1 MSNAATLNPSVLAAA
16 ANSAMGSTGTGP
28 AQASA
33 PLQPASAPA
42 ALQQVMSTPAPAA
55 SPATAG
61 PAVAGI
67 WQSMGAILAKLF
79 DLIRR
84 LIRFVVGIFFPPRP
98 PQAEGKGAD
107 GQGKDGNLDAKNGS
121 EQGEGTE
128 VQALKQGLVDQAG
141 AAKAQTAQA
150 SKSEQA
156 APQAQQAHTAPP
168 DAASAV
174 MAQHQKIAD
183 EHLGPLGPFGSSA
196 ANDRQFKA
204 AETSLL
210 RAAFEEFAL
219 DLARTVNEALRTGES
234 PDTQDQRMERAFE
247 ELRRSL
253 VQKTEDELVALS
265 NMREEAPDDLKH
277 VMALIEEDRI
287 SEQEL
292 AQWTQQFS
300 EVGDY
305 LRVRQALQLHR
316 MELESLEKVSREQDQ
331 TLRSFY
337 ARPSAVHL
345 DADLGTQTAETATT
359 SAVPTPLEEA
369 PPAPVH
375 QEERAP
381 RRNIFARPQAP
392 VESSA
397 HQASA
402 AAPASS
408 TSTGV
413 ETAPRQGISAFAALA
428 LQSRMQEEAQMQAH
442 QREAE
447 GSAGL
452 GDEPEEPET
461 APVER
466 PRGG

>member
-1 MSNAATLNPSVLAAA
+1 V
-16 ANSAMGSTGTGP
+16 
-28 AQASA
+28 
-33 PLQPASAPA
+33 
-42 ALQQVMSTPAPAA
+42 
-55 SPATAG
+55 
-61 PAVAGI
+61 
-67 WQSMGAILAKLF
+67 AKLF

-107 GQGKDGNLDAKNGS
+107 GQGKDGNLDAKAGS
-121 EQGEGTE
+121 KQGEGTE
-128 VQALKQGLVDQAG
+128 VQALKQGLVDQAD

-156 APQAQQAHTAPP
+156 APQVQQAHFAPP

-183 EHLGPLGPFGSSA
+183 EHLGPLGPLGSSA

-219 DLARTVNEALRTGES
+219 DLAQAVNEVLHTGES
-234 PDTQDQRMERAFE
+234 PETQDQRMERAFE
-247 ELRRSL
+247 VLRSSL
-253 VQKTEDELVALS
+253 VQKTEDELVSLS
-265 NMREEAPDDLKH
+265 KMRKRAPDNLKQ
-277 VMALIEEDRI
+277 VMELIDEEQI

-316 MELESLEKVSREQDQ
+316 MELESLEKVSREQVQ
-331 TLRSFY
+331 ALNSFY
-337 ARPSAVHL
+337 ARPSAVKL
-345 DADLGTQTAETATT
+345 RTEVAETATT
-359 SAVPTPLEEA
+359 SAVQTPVEQA

-381 RRNIFARPQAP
+381 LRNIFARPPAP

-397 HQASA
+397 NQASA

-413 ETAPRQGISAFAALA
+413 ETASHQGFSPLAALA
-428 LQSRMQEEAQMQAH
+428 LQSRLQEEA
-442 QREAE
+442 E
-447 GSAGL
+447 GLADS
-452 GDEPEEPET
+452 GDEHEEPET

-466 PRGG
+466 PRG

>member
-33 PLQPASAPA
+33 AVQPASAPA
-42 ALQQVMSTPAPAA
+42 ALRQVMSTPVSAASAAPAA
-55 SPATAG
+55 NAG
-61 PAVAGI
+61 PAGPGI
-67 WQSMGAILAKLF
+67 WQDIGALVAKLF

-107 GQGKDGNLDAKNGS
+107 GQGKDEKDKQQNGGV
-121 EQGEGTE
+121 QGEGTQA
-128 VQALKQGLVDQAG
+128 QALKQGLVDRAD
-141 AAKAQTAQA
+141 AAQA
-150 SKSEQA
+150 QA
-156 APQAQQAHTAPP
+156 AQQAEQAQQAHTAPP

-183 EHLGPLGPFGSSA
+183 EHLGPLGPLGPLGSSA
-196 ANDRQFKA
+196 ANDQKFKA
-204 AETSLL
+204 SDLGLL
-210 RAAFEEFAL
+210 RSAFEEFAL
-219 DLARTVNEALRTGES
+219 DVAQAVNEALRTGES
-234 PDTQDQRMERAFE
+234 PETQDQRMERAFE
-247 ELRRSL
+247 ELRSSL
-253 VQKTEDELVALS
+253 VKKTEDELVALS

-305 LRVRQALQLHR
+305 LRIRQALQLHR

-345 DADLGTQTAETATT
+345 DADLGTQTAETAAVATA
-359 SAVPTPLEEA
+359 SAGQPPVEQS

-381 RRNIFARPQAP
+381 LRNIFARPPAP

-397 HQASA
+397 NQASA
-402 AAPASS
+402 VAPASS
-408 TSTGV
+408 TSAAV
-413 ETAPRQGISAFAALA
+413 ETAPRQGSSAFAALA
-428 LQSRMQEEAQMQAH
+428 LQSRLQEEA
-442 QREAE
+442 E
-447 GSAGL
+447 GLADS
-452 GDEPEEPET
+452 GDEHEEPET

-466 PRGG
+466 PRG

>member
-1 MSNAATLNPSVLAAA
+1 MTNAATLNPSVLAAA
-16 ANSAMGSTGTGP
+16 ANSAMGSIGTSP
-28 AQASA
+28 ARPSA
-33 PLQPASAPA
+33 PVQPASAPA
-42 ALQQVMSTPAPAA
+42 ALQQVMSTPASAA
-55 SPATAG
+55 NAAPAG
-61 PAVAGI
+61 PGI
-67 WQSMGAILAKLF
+67 WQDIGALVAKLF

-84 LIRFVVGIFFPPRP
+84 LMRFVVGIFFPPRP
-98 PQAEGKGAD
+98 AQAD
-107 GQGKDGNLDAKNGS
+107 GKAADAQGKEEKDKTQDDAK
-121 EQGEGTE
+121 QGEDSQT
-128 VQALKQGLVDQAG
+128 QALKQGFVDRAG
-141 AAKAQTAQA
+141 AAKAQTAQEA
-150 SKSEQA
+150 QRAQA
-156 APQAQQAHTAPP
+156 APP

-183 EHLGPLGPFGSSA
+183 EHLGVAA
-196 ANDRQFKA
+196 ANDQTFKA

-219 DLARTVNEALRTGES
+219 DVAQAVNEVLRTVES
-234 PDTQDQRMERAFE
+234 PETQDQRMERAFE
-247 ELRRSL
+247 ALRRSL

-292 AQWTQQFS
+292 AHWAQQS
-300 EVGDY
+300 RQVGDY

-345 DADLGTQTAETATT
+345 DADLGTQTAETAAVATA
-359 SAVPTPLEEA
+359 SAGQPPVEQS

-381 RRNIFARPQAP
+381 RRNIFAKPQAP

-402 AAPASS
+402 VAPASS
-408 TSTGV
+408 TSAAV

-428 LQSRMQEEAQMQAH
+428 LQSRLQEEAQMQAH

-447 GSAGL
+447 GSADL

-466 PRGG
+466 PRG

>member
-1 MSNAATLNPSVLAAA
+1 MTNAATLNPSVLAAA
-16 ANSAMGSTGTGP
+16 ANSAMGSIGTSP
-28 AQASA
+28 ARPSA
-33 PLQPASAPA
+33 PVQPASAPA
-42 ALQQVMSTPAPAA
+42 ALQQVMSTPASAAPAA
-55 SPATAG
+55 NAG
-61 PAVAGI
+61 PAGPGI
-67 WQSMGAILAKLF
+67 WQDIGALVAKLF

-98 PQAEGKGAD
+98 AQAEGKAAD
-107 GQGKDGNLDAKNGS
+107 AQGKDENLDSKAGS
-121 EQGEGTE
+121 RQGEGTE
-128 VQALKQGLVDQAG
+128 VQALKQGFVDQAG

-183 EHLGPLGPFGSSA
+183 EHLGVPA
-196 ANDRQFKA
+196 ANDQTFKA

-219 DLARTVNEALRTGES
+219 DLARAVNEVLHTGES
-234 PDTQDQRMERAFE
+234 PETQDQRMERAFE
-247 ELRRSL
+247 ALRRSL
-253 VQKTEDELVALS
+253 VQKTEGELVALS

-292 AQWTQQFS
+292 AHWAQQS
-300 EVGDY
+300 RQVGDY

-316 MELESLEKVSREQDQ
+316 MELESLEKVSREQVQ
-331 TLRSFY
+331 GLRSFY
-337 ARPSAVHL
+337 ARPSAANLHTEV
-345 DADLGTQTAETATT
+345 TKTATT

-397 HQASA
+397 NQASA
-402 AAPASS
+402 VAPASS

-413 ETAPRQGISAFAALA
+413 ETAPRQEFSAFAALA
-428 LQSRMQEEAQMQAH
+428 LQSRLQEEAQMQAH
-442 QREAE
+442 RREAE

-452 GDEPEEPET
+452 GNEPEEPEVPET

>member
-1 MSNAATLNPSVLAAA
+1 MSNTATLNPSVLAAA

-61 PAVAGI
+61 PAGPGI

-107 GQGKDGNLDAKNGS
+107 GQGKEEKDKTQDDAK
-121 EQGEGTE
+121 QGEDSQA
-128 VQALKQGLVDQAG
+128 QALKQGFVDQAG
-141 AAKAQTAQA
+141 AAKAQTAQ
-150 SKSEQA
+150 QA
-156 APQAQQAHTAPP
+156 EQAQQAHTAPP

-174 MAQHQKIAD
+174 LAQHQKIAA
-183 EHLGPLGPFGSSA
+183 EHLGPLAPLGSSA
-196 ANDRQFKA
+196 ANDQKFKA
-204 AETSLL
+204 SDLGLL
-210 RAAFEEFAL
+210 RSAFEEFAL
-219 DLARTVNEALRTGES
+219 DVAQAVNKVLHTGES
-234 PDTQDQRMERAFE
+234 PETQDQRMERAFE

-292 AQWTQQFS
+292 AHWAQQS
-300 EVGDY
+300 REVGDY

-345 DADLGTQTAETATT
+345 DADLGTQTAETAAVATA
-359 SAVPTPLEEA
+359 SAGQPPVEQS

-392 VESSA
+392 VESSDN
-397 HQASA
+397 QASA

-413 ETAPRQGISAFAALA
+413 ETAPRQGSSAFAALA
-428 LQSRMQEEAQMQAH
+428 LQSLLQEEA
-442 QREAE
+442 E
-447 GSAGL
+447 GLADS
-452 GDEPEEPET
+452 GDEHEEPET

-466 PRGG
+466 SRG